1 MARSGVPRG
10 AWLAVGLLLLVG
22 CRDATQIRLEI
33 RTNVPCSKPADGWRG
48 VAVYAGPPGAEE
60 RGDAPVLVTSD
71 CNDQGYIGSLVVVPS
86 GDKDEAVHVRVVAA
100 ISSDEGDELQP
111 ESCAARNFKGCIVAR
126 RAVRYVPHSTLELQI
141 DLTKDCRNEGCDP
154 EHSCFTGACF
164 DVRDNAPA
172 PASGLHTV
180 HCGDNNAV
188 CNVGSA
194 KRDVCC
200 LSVAADGKSSFGAC
214 MNPHDCPT
222 GSVLLNC
229 DDESDC
235 DFLDEPSGQ
244 GMCVLSTT
252 SADNHDYTP
261 LTISNSQCLAP
272 GHQFT
277 NVSVALGLCQD
288 RQPCNNN
295 KAACIPSSRDPVNQL
310 PAYFWCQLAVNQ

>member
-86 GDKDEAVHVRVVAA
+86 GDKDEAVRIRVVAA
-100 ISSDEGDELQP
+100 VSKDEELQP
-111 ESCAARNFKGCIVAR
+111 EDCAARNYKGCIVAR
-126 RAVRYVPHSTLELQI
+126 RAVRYVPHSTLDLQI
-141 DLTKDCRNEGCDP
+141 DLTQDCRDEPCDP
-154 EHSCFTGACF
+154 EHSCSVGACF
-164 DVRDNAPA
+164 DVKDNAPA

-188 CNVGSA
+188 CTAGEA
-194 KRDVCC
+194 GRALKDVCC
-200 LSVAADGKSSFGAC
+200 LSVAVDGKSSFGEC
-214 MNPHDCPT
+214 KDPVECPS
-222 GSVLLNC
+222 GNIVLYC

-235 DFLDEPSGQ
+235 DDKDTSDGRQGECYLSPTGDNVDAPSSISGSDCQQHVTQYGQ
-244 GMCVLSTT
+244 S
-252 SADNHDYTP
+252 S
-261 LTISNSQCLAP
+261 I
-272 GHQFT
+272 QF
-277 NVSVALGLCQD
+277 ALCQD
-288 RQPCNNN
+288 RQFCNSG
-295 KAACIPSSRDPVNQL
+295 KAACEPSSDLL
-310 PAYFWCQLAVNQ
+310 PKYYWCRIGIGE